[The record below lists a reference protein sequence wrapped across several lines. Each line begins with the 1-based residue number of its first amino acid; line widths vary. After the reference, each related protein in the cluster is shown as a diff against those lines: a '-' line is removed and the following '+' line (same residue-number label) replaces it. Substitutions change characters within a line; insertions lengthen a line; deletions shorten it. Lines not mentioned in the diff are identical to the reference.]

1 MKRIELKKDWKRKGR
16 KTISAG
22 TVIRIDLELYE
33 KLDKKGLFTEKKKEV
48 KESESNI
55 NIIKPN

>member
-1 MKRIELKKDWKRKGR
+1 MRVQLKKDWKRDGL
-16 KTISAG
+16 KTIPSG

-48 KESESNI
+48 KKSENTNI
-55 NIIKPN
+55 NIKSE